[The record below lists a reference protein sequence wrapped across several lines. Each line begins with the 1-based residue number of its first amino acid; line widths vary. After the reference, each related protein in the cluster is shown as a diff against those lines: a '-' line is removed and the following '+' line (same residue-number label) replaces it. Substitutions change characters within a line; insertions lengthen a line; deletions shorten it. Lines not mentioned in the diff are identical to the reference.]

1 MVTIPKQKDLFLGVN
16 LRVSVCETL
25 LNNSTLRIGNLM
37 AINDYNHYNNTSG
50 TQSETFFYVNPGK
63 KFIHS
68 TYVLYSSR
76 SSTTTTTLET

>member
-1 MVTIPKQKDLFLGVN
+1 
-16 LRVSVCETL
+16 
-25 LNNSTLRIGNLM
+25 M

-76 SSTTTTTLET
+76 SSTTTTTTLET